1 MAVDLYNGVK
11 NQGPEKIIAA
21 IPAPIEMMLSGFLY
35 FIKNFTTSTN
45 SK

>member
-1 MAVDLYNGVK
+1 MAVDLYKGFI
-11 NQGPEKIIAA
+11 NQGPEKMIAA
-21 IPAPIEMMLSGFLY
+21 IPAPTDIMLSGFLY